1 VIPRSIGFANVVA
14 KDAYHSGM
22 HSVLRML
29 VLAAM
34 LGGTVLA
41 QNIDL
46 KTWNDPIPPFRI
58 VGPIHYVGT
67 FDLGAYLIATPQ
79 GHILMDGGVAESA
92 PVIERSIRALGF
104 KPEDIKFLLT
114 TQAHFDH
121 VASLA
126 HFVRLSRARVEVMQ
140 GDHTLVAD
148 GGKSDYLFGEAR
160 FLFEPV
166 KVDRVLRDGDTVSLG
181 DVRLTARLT
190 PGHTPGS
197 TTWMT
202 TVDDGGRKY
211 SVLFPNSGGINA
223 GTRLVNRPSYPTIAD
238 DYRKTFAVLET
249 LRPDIFLGAHANLW
263 GLHEKRAR
271 MAQAPGP
278 AAFVDPDGYRTFVAG
293 RRAAFEQ
300 QVAREK
306 AESR

>member
-1 VIPRSIGFANVVA
+1 MCNPGH
-14 KDAYHSGM
+14 AYHAGM
-22 HSVLRML
+22 HSILRTL
-29 VLAAM
+29 GLAVA
-34 LGGTVLA
+34 LGGIALA
-41 QNIDL
+41 QNTDL
-46 KTWNDPIPPFRI
+46 KTWNDPIPPFKI

-67 FDLGAYLIATPQ
+67 FDLGAYLITTPQ
-79 GHILMDGGVAESA
+79 GHILIDGGLAESA
-92 PVIERSIRALGF
+92 PVIEQSIRTLGF
-104 KPEDIKFLLT
+104 KLEDVRILLT

-126 HFVRLSRARVEVMQ
+126 HFVRVSRARVEVMQ
-140 GDHTLVAD
+140 GDDTLVAD
-148 GGKSDYLFGEAR
+148 GGKSDYLFGTEAR

-202 TVDDGGRKY
+202 TVEDAGRTY
-211 SVLFPNSGGINA
+211 VVVFPNSGGINA

-238 DYRKTFAVLET
+238 DYRKTFAVLES
-249 LRPDIFLGAHANLW
+249 LRPDIFLGAHASLW
-263 GLHEKRAR
+263 RLHEKRAR
-271 MAQAPGP
+271 MAQVPGP
-278 AAFVDPDGYRTFVAG
+278 SAFVDPDGYRAFVAG

-300 QVAREK
+300 QVAREQ
-306 AESR
+306 AAPGQ

>member
-1 VIPRSIGFANVVA
+1 
-14 KDAYHSGM
+14 M
-22 HSVLRML
+22 HSVLRTL
-29 VLAAM
+29 VLAAA

-46 KTWNDPIPPFRI
+46 KTWNDPIPPFKV

-67 FDLGAYLIATPQ
+67 FDLGAYLITTPQ
-79 GHILMDGGVAESA
+79 GHILIDGGVAESG
-92 PVIERSIRALGF
+92 PVIERSIRTLGF
-104 KPEDIKFLLT
+104 KPEDIRILLT

-140 GDHTLVAD
+140 GDHTLVVD
-148 GGKSDYLFGEAR
+148 GGKSDYLFGSEAR

-181 DVRLTARLT
+181 DVHLTARLT
-190 PGHTPGS
+190 PGDTPGS
-197 TTWMT
+197 ATFMT
-202 TVDDGGRKY
+202 TVEDGGRHY
-211 SVLFPNSGGINA
+211 CVVFPNSGGINA

-238 DYRKTFAVLET
+238 DFRKTFAVLES
-249 LRPDIFLGAHANLW
+249 LRPDIFLGAHAGLW

-271 MAQAPGP
+271 MAQVPGP
-278 AAFVDPDGYRTFVAG
+278 AAFIDPDGYRAFVAG
-293 RRAAFEQ
+293 RRASFEQ
-300 QVAREK
+300 QIAKER

>member
-1 VIPRSIGFANVVA
+1 
-14 KDAYHSGM
+14 M
-22 HSVLRML
+22 HQILRTL
-29 VLAAM
+29 VLAA
-34 LGGTVLA
+34 LGHTALA

-46 KTWNDPIPPFRI
+46 KTWNDPIPPFKI

-79 GHILMDGGVAESA
+79 GHILIDGGVAESG

-104 KPEDIKFLLT
+104 KLEDVKILLT

-126 HFVRLSRARVEVMQ
+126 HFVRVSHARVEVMR
-140 GDHTLVAD
+140 GDETLVAD
-148 GGKSDYLFGEAR
+148 GGKSDYLFSEAR

-166 KVDRVLRDGDTVSLG
+166 KVDRVLRDGDTVTLG
-181 DVRLTARLT
+181 GVTLTARLT

-202 TVDDGGRKY
+202 TVEDGGRRY
-211 SVLFPNSGGINA
+211 SVLFPNSAGINA

-238 DYRKTFAVLET
+238 DFRKTFALLES
-249 LRPDIFLGAHANLW
+249 LKPDIFLGAHASLW

-271 MAQAPGP
+271 MTQTPGS
-278 AAFVDPDGYRTFVAG
+278 AAFVDPDGYRRFVAG

-300 QVAREK
+300 QVARER

>member
-1 VIPRSIGFANVVA
+1 
-14 KDAYHSGM
+14 M
-22 HSVLRML
+22 HSILRTL
-29 VLAAM
+29 VLAAT
-34 LGGTVLA
+34 LGGAALA

-46 KTWNDPIPPFRI
+46 KTWNDPIPPFKI

-67 FDLGAYLIATPQ
+67 FDLGVYLITTPQ
-79 GHILMDGGVAESA
+79 GHILIDGGLAESA
-92 PVIERSIRALGF
+92 PVIERSIRTLGF
-104 KPEDIKFLLT
+104 KPEDIRILLT

-126 HFVRLSRARVEVMQ
+126 HFVRVSRGRVEVMQ
-140 GDHTLVAD
+140 GDDKLVAD
-148 GGKSDYLFGEAR
+148 GGKSDYLFGTEAR

-181 DVRLTARLT
+181 NVRLTARLT

-202 TVDDGGRKY
+202 TVEDGGRKY
-211 SVLFPNSGGINA
+211 SVVFPNSGGINA

-238 DYRKTFAVLET
+238 DYRKTFAVLDT

-263 GLHEKRAR
+263 RLHEKRAN

-300 QVAREK
+300 QIANER

>member
-1 VIPRSIGFANVVA
+1 
-14 KDAYHSGM
+14 M
-22 HSVLRML
+22 HSILRTL
-29 VLAAM
+29 VLAAT
-34 LGGTVLA
+34 LGGAALA

-46 KTWNDPIPPFRI
+46 EIWNDAIPPFKI

-67 FDLGAYLIATPQ
+67 FDLGVYLITTPQ
-79 GHILMDGGVAESA
+79 GHILLDGGLAESA
-92 PVIERSIRALGF
+92 PVIERSIRTLGF
-104 KPEDIKFLLT
+104 KPEDIKILLT

-126 HFVRLSRARVEVMQ
+126 HFVRVSRARVEVMQ
-140 GDHTLVAD
+140 GDDKLVAD
-148 GGKSDYLFGEAR
+148 GGKSDYLFGTEAR

-166 KVDRVLRDGDTVSLG
+166 KVDRILRDGDTVSLG
-181 DVRLTARLT
+181 NVRLTARLT

-202 TVDDGGRKY
+202 TVEDGGRKY
-211 SVLFPNSGGINA
+211 SVVFPNSGGINA

-238 DYRKTFAVLET
+238 DYRKTFAVLDT

-263 GLHEKRAR
+263 RLHEKRAN

-278 AAFVDPDGYRTFVAG
+278 AAFVDPDGYRAFVAG

-300 QVAREK
+300 QIAHEQ

>member
-1 VIPRSIGFANVVA
+1 
-14 KDAYHSGM
+14 M
-22 HSVLRML
+22 HSILRTL
-29 VLAAM
+29 VLAAT
-34 LGGTVLA
+34 LGGAALA

-46 KTWNDPIPPFRI
+46 KTWNDPIPPFKI

-67 FDLGAYLIATPQ
+67 FDLGVYLITTPQ
-79 GHILMDGGVAESA
+79 GHILIDGGLAESA
-92 PVIERSIRALGF
+92 PVIERSIRTLGF
-104 KPEDIKFLLT
+104 KPEDIRILLT

-126 HFVRLSRARVEVMQ
+126 HFVRVSRGRVEVMQ
-140 GDHTLVAD
+140 GDDKLVAD
-148 GGKSDYLFGEAR
+148 GGKSDYLFGTEAR

-181 DVRLTARLT
+181 NVRLTARLT

-202 TVDDGGRKY
+202 TVEDGGRKY
-211 SVLFPNSGGINA
+211 SVVFPNSGGINA

-238 DYRKTFAVLET
+238 DYRKTFAVLDT

-263 GLHEKRAR
+263 RLHEKRAN

-278 AAFVDPDGYRTFVAG
+278 AAFVDPDGYRIFVAG

-300 QVAREK
+300 QIANER